1 MQSESFNGFS
11 PGNGSFTDASTPLIR
26 KKNAQ
31 GSRSVFLSSCNSKPM
46 FDNFYQKVIKPLCGT
61 DSLLLQNLETYFT
74 LQYPKVGKRY
84 LITNSIL
91 PCSSTEIFSLPGNR
105 SASDVIYEGIGLIN
119 ICVHTVLQ
127 NKYSYTTSFKLM
139 RGGSSS
145 PDVGKS
151 LKTQS
156 RLMS

>member
-1 MQSESFNGFS
+1 
-11 PGNGSFTDASTPLIR
+11 
-26 KKNAQ
+26 
-31 GSRSVFLSSCNSKPM
+31 M

-105 SASDVIYEGIGLIN
+105 FASDVIYEGIGVIN

-127 NKYSYTTSFKLM
+127 NKYSYTTSFN
-139 RGGSSS
+139 
-145 PDVGKS
+145 
-151 LKTQS
+151 
-156 RLMS
+156 